1 MIFFTFSLPVRGN
14 EAEEREIRISAD
26 SKMNGLFYQQLKRV
40 TPNWLCFQ
48 INTERTQGPNFR
60 GRQLAAFW
68 FGVPRASVYHSMW
81 EYPWW
86 NSRLFLLGCLSAC
99 FSQTRWKGW
108 FFPQERLHI
117 ETWEREISFAVSSQW
132 GIKLREVYVQNIFP
146 PVSLC
151 SAVNQQG
158 WSHARHLKV
167 VILKPFCTPV
177 VLLSIYPPSSLFLS
191 ISLSLSAPQWGFEC
205 ISDSGQRSI
214 LERWGLF
221 FPPRAACVSGVVCP
235 PGDCHVACAV
245 GCHCGAPIPPLR

>member
-1 MIFFTFSLPVRGN
+1 
-14 EAEEREIRISAD
+14 
-26 SKMNGLFYQQLKRV
+26 MNGLFYQQLKRV

-68 FGVPRASVYHSMW
+68 FSVPRASVYHSMW

-132 GIKLREVYVQNIFP
+132 GIKLREVYVQNIFLPVP
-146 PVSLC
+146 PC
-151 SAVNQQG
+151 SAVNQRG

-177 VLLSIYPPSSLFLS
+177 VLLSIYPPVSLSFYLSQLLNEGLSALVIPGRGVFWRDEGCFFHPVLLASPVLFALQETVMLPVPWVATAALQSPRWDNRARVWNASSL
-191 ISLSLSAPQWGFEC
+191 AY
-205 ISDSGQRSI
+205 
-214 LERWGLF
+214 LF
-221 FPPRAACVSGVVCP
+221 
-235 PGDCHVACAV
+235 
-245 GCHCGAPIPPLR
+245 